1 MENQAQISLF
11 YRDGKIFWSKNVITN
26 VLMYFEPRDLVKGNY
41 RRVNK
46 NFLNA
51 QETVLNF
58 WRFDATKIIERNLE
72 IITERKKE
80 FSGS

>member
-26 VLMYFEPRDLVKGNY
+26 VLMFFEPRDLVKGNY
-41 RRVNK
+41 RLVNK

-51 QETVLNF
+51 
-58 WRFDATKIIERNLE
+58 
-72 IITERKKE
+72 
-80 FSGS
+80 